1 MILVSGLEDEME
13 MNKRIKN
20 LRMAHDLSQEEL
32 AKMVGVTK
40 QAISQYERGVRKP
53 EYDVLEALADFFNVD
68 YDYLLGKTD
77 KTTVLPESY
86 PLKLSTKE
94 IQFIEAYRASDMN
107 TQKIVRMLL
116 HIDGGES

>member
-1 MILVSGLEDEME
+1 ME